1 MERIII
7 WSYILYQTVKKWYYT
22 KKSVSYY
29 MITEE
34 GKQIPIFH
42 DWDEPVWGFL
52 TVYNNNYEYKYKF
65 TPNFVVDELT
75 IPEYKWMGLQVKLHN
90 KYYML
95 NVNEFL
101 VTPNFLFTNPMKLWL
116 CHKLQ
121 IEPTTEMDITLVDE
135 DVNLCKINHSIK
147 LYKNNYLIDQQT

>member
-1 MERIII
+1 MERILVWGYTI
-7 WSYILYQTVKKWYYT
+7 YQTIKKWYYA
-22 KKSVSYY
+22 KESVSYY
-29 MITEE
+29 MITEQ

-52 TVYNNNYEYKYKF
+52 TVYNTNYEYTYKF
-65 TPNFVVDELT
+65 TPNFVVDDL
-75 IPEYKWMGLQVKLHN
+75 IVPSYKWMGLQVKLHN
-90 KYYML
+90 KYHML
-95 NVNEFL
+95 NVTEFL

-121 IEPTTEMDITLVDE
+121 VDPTTEMDITLVDE

-147 LYKNNYLIDQQT
+147 IYKNNYLIDQQT